1 MMQGAAA
8 IMRDLEG
15 LAAGIETE
23 ILREVARDDADARSV
38 YALQKMDLLL
48 QSLAEMARL
57 FSAAPE
63 TLASQGGIEA
73 LAAQIP
79 LEHLR
84 KHFLQAPPVAP
95 APVSDRSNAM
105 ITLFD

>member
-1 MMQGAAA
+1 MRGAAA
-8 IMRDLEG
+8 VMRDLEG

-48 QSLAEMARL
+48 QSLAEMGRL
-57 FSAAPE
+57 FSAAPHS
-63 TLASQGGIEA
+63 LASQGGIEA
-73 LAAQIP
+73 LTAQIP

-84 KHFLQAPPVAP
+84 SHFLSRPLARSAP
-95 APVSDRSNAM
+95 APDRGNAM